1 MPKVKNSSTGVKE
14 DAKVLDSA
22 DNISRKTPIETKS
35 QREDGK
41 SAYSNKLNFVNR
53 KIQGA
58 KE

>member
-1 MPKVKNSSTGVKE
+1 VKNSSTGVKE